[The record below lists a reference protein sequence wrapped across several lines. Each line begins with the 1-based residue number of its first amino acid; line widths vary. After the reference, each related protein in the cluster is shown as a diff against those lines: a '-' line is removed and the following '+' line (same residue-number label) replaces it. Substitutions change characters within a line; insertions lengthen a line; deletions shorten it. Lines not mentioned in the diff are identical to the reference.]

1 MNRKMILNYLNAY
14 NEHEQFYMNYHEAAK
29 SPDTLK
35 AFLDSVDKDYVLSEH
50 ILVFDLFP
58 DQVPQEWS
66 DDFFFDKNDSK
77 SILVR
82 KHYRYTPAFNHQ
94 NVFFEMKYV
103 LRGNCSMTIGNDS
116 INLSKGDLCMLSPG
130 TMHSVSVFDDS
141 LVINILIRHGTL
153 EDILFNVLRDQSI
166 ISAFFLDNIYAKK
179 HLEYMIF
186 HTCDDCDIRDL
197 VLDMYVEEI
206 RKDLYS
212 SSILNSMLIILFAQ
226 LTRNHRKTVE
236 FSPTV
241 KKLPQGNTNLLSY
254 IQNHY
259 QEVTLSDVARE
270 FSYDPAYCSRLIK
283 SITGQSFSDLLR
295 DIRLKRAEIMLQS
308 TNIPISQISRNIGYE
323 NPEAF
328 IRAFRKRTD
337 MTPSQYRNKGNGE
350 NQKPAHAGY

>member
-1 MNRKMILNYLNAY
+1 
-14 NEHEQFYMNYHEAAK
+14 
-29 SPDTLK
+29 
-35 AFLDSVDKDYVLSEH
+35 
-50 ILVFDLFP
+50 
-58 DQVPQEWS
+58 
-66 DDFFFDKNDSK
+66 
-77 SILVR
+77 
-82 KHYRYTPAFNHQ
+82 
-94 NVFFEMKYV
+94 
-103 LRGNCSMTIGNDS
+103 MTIGNDS